1 MLLLLPVR
9 RHCSVILVVLLHL
22 SRVLLRCRRLRASK
36 HIKRCRRWLLHLLLL
51 LKVALIHHVHLLRHA
66 IPSHVLVW
74 VIATHLTTVASHN
87 AAWCCRLVL
96 VHHHLL
102 LRIHHE
108 VIAASI
114 TTHNVILGWLL
125 LCCHKAREVR
135 LEFRFIISTFDLL
148 PR

>member
-1 MLLLLPVR
+1 LLLLLSIR
-9 RHCSVILVVLLHL
+9 RHCCVILIVLLHL
-22 SRVLLRCRRLRASK
+22 SRLLLRCRRLRPSK

-74 VIATHLTTVASHN
+74 VISTHLTTVSSHH
-87 AAWCCRLVL
+87 AALCCRLVL
-96 VHHHLL
+96 IHHHLL

-108 VIAASI
+108 VIASI
-114 TTHNVILGWLL
+114 TTHHVILGWLL
-125 LCCHKAREVR
+125 LCCHKAREIR
-135 LEFRFIISTFDLL
+135 LEFWFIFSTFDLL